1 MFTDVLKDALAYV
14 LRFLV
19 LALIAYGCAI
29 AKTAFYKY
37 FDTEEKRKIARTVVH
52 SVEQMFKKIH
62 GEEKLN
68 EALKLAEQLCAAAK
82 IPFDAAEMRVL
93 IESFLGEMNKV
104 FEDGDG
110 NKNLEEPSEGSE
122 EPTP

>member
-1 MFTDVLKDALAYV
+1 MFAGILKDALAYV

-19 LALIAYGCAI
+19 LALIAYGFAI
-29 AKTAFYKY
+29 AKTAFYKF

-52 SVEQMFKKIH
+52 SVEQMFKTLH
-62 GEEKLN
+62 GEDKLN

-93 IESFLGEMNKV
+93 IEYAVSEANHV
-104 FEDGDG
+104 FDEEKEDEALPEPA
-110 NKNLEEPSEGSE
+110 KEAEEK
-122 EPTP
+122 

>member
-1 MFTDVLKDALAYV
+1 MFADILKEALAYV

-19 LALIAYGCAI
+19 IALIAYGCAA

-37 FDTEEKRKIARTVVH
+37 FDTAEKRKIARTVVH
-52 SVEQMFKKIH
+52 SVEQMFKKLH
-62 GEEKLN
+62 GEAKLN

-93 IESFLGEMNKV
+93 IEYAVSEANHV
-104 FEDGDG
+104 FDEEKEDEA
-110 NKNLEEPSEGSE
+110 LPEPAEEAE
-122 EPTP
+122 EK

>member
-1 MFTDVLKDALAYV
+1 MFADILKEALSYV
-14 LRFLV
+14 LRLLV
-19 LALIAYGCAI
+19 LALIAYGCAA
-29 AKTAFYKY
+29 AKTAFYNF

-52 SVEQMFKKIH
+52 SVEQMFKKTLH

-93 IESFLGEMNKV
+93 IEYAVSEANHVFDGEK
-104 FEDGDG
+104 
-110 NKNLEEPSEGSE
+110 EEEALPEPDEGTE
-122 EPTP
+122 EK

>member
-29 AKTAFYKY
+29 AKTAFYKC

-93 IESFLGEMNKV
+93 IEYAVSEANHV
-104 FEDGDG
+104 FDEEKEDEALSEPD
-110 NKNLEEPSEGSE
+110 EEAKEK
-122 EPTP
+122 

>member
-1 MFTDVLKDALAYV
+1 MFADILKEALAYV

-19 LALIAYGCAI
+19 LALIAYGCAA

-37 FDTEEKRKIARTVVH
+37 FDTAEKRKIARTVVH
-52 SVEQMFKKIH
+52 SVEQMFKTLH
-62 GEEKLN
+62 GEDKLN

-93 IESFLGEMNKV
+93 IEYAVSEANHV
-104 FEDGDG
+104 FDEEKEDEALP
-110 NKNLEEPSEGSE
+110 KPAEEVEDK
-122 EPTP
+122 

>member
-1 MFTDVLKDALAYV
+1 
-14 LRFLV
+14 
-19 LALIAYGCAI
+19 
-29 AKTAFYKY
+29 
-37 FDTEEKRKIARTVVH
+37 
-52 SVEQMFKKIH
+52 
-62 GEEKLN
+62 
-68 EALKLAEQLCAAAK
+68 
-82 IPFDAAEMRVL
+82 MRVL